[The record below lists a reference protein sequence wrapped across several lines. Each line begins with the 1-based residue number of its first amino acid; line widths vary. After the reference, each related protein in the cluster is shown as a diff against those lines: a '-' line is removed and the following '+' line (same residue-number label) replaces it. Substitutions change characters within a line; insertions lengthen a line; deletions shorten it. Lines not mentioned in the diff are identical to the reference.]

1 MARSARPLPPAAP
14 GPCEAFVVDARRARR
29 LRLSRTPRGSLHVDE
44 LDRLDEAWDEKQ
56 HGRPSMLAA
65 RGRSYAGIR
74 HEREERRQRFAR
86 EVARWLQ
93 RQVPADD
100 GAVTVFCA
108 QPLLGALRKCAAG
121 ALLRRVRLREGDL
134 GWLNRRDLSRHEAI
148 EALLPRK
155 PA

>member
-1 MARSARPLPPAAP
+1 MAPIARPLPPAAQ

-29 LRLSRTPRGSLHVDE
+29 LRFSRTPRGSLHVDE
-44 LDRLDEAWDEKQ
+44 LDRLGEAWDEKQ

-86 EVARWLQ
+86 DVALWLQ
-93 RQVPADD
+93 RQVPAGD

-108 QPLLGALRKCAAG
+108 QPLLGALRKGATQ

-134 GWLNRRDLSRHEAI
+134 GWLNRRELSRQKAI
-148 EALLPRK
+148 DALLPLP